1 MSEIDERLAEI
12 RERTNRYIF
21 HEATDDALRQ
31 AEDDLHYLLDLVE
44 QLRQVRGNW
53 SPDYKRQV
61 LYELEAAEAEAAA
74 LRERLAEAQASAAE
88 SRTLL
93 VKGYGVMERADGVL
107 DNADERVR
115 ELEQQLA
122 AAEAGAAL
130 VPDRALVI
138 RAAEYADSA
147 AYATPDDAASNTAST
162 DATQLYYLAARIRAW
177 RGDGEEGE
185 EGSDGD

>member
-61 LYELEAAEAEAAA
+61 LYELEAAEAEAAE
-74 LRERLAEAQASAAE
+74 LRERLAALEFAYGSLRASA
-88 SRTLL
+88 
-93 VKGYGVMERADGVL
+93 
-107 DNADERVR
+107 NI
-115 ELEQQLA
+115 LEQQLA
-122 AAEAGAAL
+122 DVSAL
-130 VPDRALVI
+130 VPEADWLEMI
-138 RAAEYADSA
+138 AENGIDSTVAHQIYDLAD
-147 AYATPDDAASNTAST
+147 
-162 DATQLYYLAARIRAW
+162 RIRAW
-177 RGDGEEGE
+177 RGDGDGGEGE
-185 EGSDGD
+185 GENDGD

>member
-61 LYELEAAEAEAAA
+61 LYELEAAEAEAAE
-74 LRERLAEAQASAAE
+74 LRERLAALEFAYGSLRASA
-88 SRTLL
+88 
-93 VKGYGVMERADGVL
+93 
-107 DNADERVR
+107 NI
-115 ELEQQLA
+115 LEQQLA
-122 AAEAGAAL
+122 DVSAL
-130 VPDRALVI
+130 VPEADWLEMI
-138 RAAEYADSA
+138 AENGIDSTVA
-147 AYATPDDAASNTAST
+147 HQIYD
-162 DATQLYYLAARIRAW
+162 LAADIRAW
-177 RGDGEEGE
+177 RGDGDGGE